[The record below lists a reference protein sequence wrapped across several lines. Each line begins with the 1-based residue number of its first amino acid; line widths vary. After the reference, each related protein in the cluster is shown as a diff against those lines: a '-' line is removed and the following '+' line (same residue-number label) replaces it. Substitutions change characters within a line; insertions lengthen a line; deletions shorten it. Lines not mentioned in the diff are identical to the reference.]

1 MIEFWHLIFAN
12 LSALYVILDWS
23 CTVKP
28 YHEDT
33 QIQLDLSCTFSSFPV
48 LHRQEKGI
56 GKKNVLTLTSRPV
69 SLSAFSSVF
78 KLSFI
83 MEIVIRSDDNKQAS
97 SLAVYGTC
105 SFYSS

>member
-1 MIEFWHLIFAN
+1 MIEFWHLIFAD
-12 LSALYVILDWS
+12 LSALYVILGCS

-33 QIQLDLSCTFSSFPV
+33 QIQLHLSCTCSSFPV

-56 GKKNVLTLTSRPV
+56 GKKNVLKSRPI
-69 SLSAFSSVF
+69 SLSAFNSVF

-83 MEIVIRSDDNKQAS
+83 METVIRSDDNKQAS

>member
-1 MIEFWHLIFAN
+1 MIEFWHLIFVG
-12 LSALYVILDWS
+12 LGALCVILGWS

-33 QIQLDLSCTFSSFPV
+33 QIQLDLSYTCSSVPV
-48 LHRQEKGI
+48 LHRQEEGI
-56 GKKNVLTLTSRPV
+56 GKKNVLKTRPF

-78 KLSFI
+78 KLSLI
-83 MEIVIRSDDNKQAS
+83 METVVRSDGIKQAS
-97 SLAVYGTC
+97 SLTVDGAC

>member
-1 MIEFWHLIFAN
+1 MIEFWHLIFAG
-12 LSALYVILDWS
+12 LGALYVILGWS

-33 QIQLDLSCTFSSFPV
+33 QIQLDLSCTCSSFPV
-48 LHRQEKGI
+48 FCRQEKGI
-56 GKKNVLTLTSRPV
+56 GKKNVLKFGPF

-78 KLSFI
+78 KLSLL
-83 MEIVIRSDDNKQAS
+83 METVVRSDGIKQAS
-97 SLAVYGTC
+97 SLAVGGAF